1 MTMKTS
7 TQHWILAGVL
17 ATIATTSTL
26 VVHAVPAAPEPQ
38 AATRPA
44 TPQRPAPQALG
55 AVTSPKA
62 ELGNNIGDDYYLAN
76 YTQLMAYWRKLEK
89 ESPRLRVVE
98 IGKTAEGRPHL
109 MTIITAPENYK
120 KLDRYKEISA

>member
-1 MTMKTS
+1 MKTS
-7 TQHWILAGVL
+7 RQHWILAGVL
-17 ATIATTSTL
+17 AGVAASSSL
-26 VVHAVPAAPEPQ
+26 VVHAVPAASTPQ

-55 AVTSPKA
+55 AVTTPKA
-62 ELGNNIGDDYYLAN
+62 EFGNNLGDDYFLTN
-76 YTQLMAYWRKLEK
+76 STQLMAYWRKLEK

-109 MTIITAPENYK
+109 MTIITAP
-120 KLDRYKEISA
+120 

>member
-1 MTMKTS
+1 MKTS
-7 TQHWILAGVL
+7 RQHWILAGLL
-17 ATIATTSTL
+17 ATVAAGPTL
-26 VVHAVPAAPEPQ
+26 FTPAVSAAPAPQ

-55 AVTSPKA
+55 AVTSPKT
-62 ELGNNIGDDYYLAN
+62 EFGNNIGDDYFLTN

-120 KLDRYKEISA
+120 KLDRFKEI